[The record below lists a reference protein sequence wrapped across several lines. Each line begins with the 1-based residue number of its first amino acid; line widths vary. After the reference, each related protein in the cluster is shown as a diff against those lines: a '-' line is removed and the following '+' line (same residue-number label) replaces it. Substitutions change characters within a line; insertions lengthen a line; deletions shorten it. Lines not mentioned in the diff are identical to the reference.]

1 MRSPRLRRREL
12 GSLLRA
18 FRVDQGLTVD
28 QVAEHLLCSPSKVSK
43 METGHSAATLRDVRD
58 LCDLYGV
65 TDQDERDRLT
75 QLARDG
81 KAQGWWRAYGLPYS
95 DYVGMEAEAT
105 SISDYDSAVV
115 PGLLQ
120 TADYARALHEA
131 AIPKKAPDVI
141 EQWVAAR
148 AARQRLLHRP
158 DPPRFHAVLD
168 EAVLQRVI
176 GRPEVMRA
184 QLRRLAEAARFP
196 TVRIQ
201 VIPYSAGAHPAL
213 DSTFNILDFGSSV
226 PSVVYV
232 EGLIGP
238 FYLDRSEDVGR
249 YRDVFDRLCTMAL
262 TPKDSI
268 EFIMDN
274 SLSGLKEKIPAAASA
289 GRVLL
294 LLGNQGE

>member
-1 MRSPRLRRREL
+1 MRSPTLRRREL
-12 GSLLRA
+12 GALLRA
-18 FRVDQGLTVD
+18 FRVSQGLTVD

-43 METGHSAATLRDVRD
+43 METGHGTVTLRDVRD

-65 TDQDERDRLT
+65 TDEGERERLT
-75 QLARDG
+75 QLAREG
-81 KAQGWWRAYGLPYS
+81 KAQGWWQAYGLPYPT
-95 DYVGMEAEAT
+95 YVGLEAEAT

-131 AIPKKAPDVI
+131 AIPKMAPDVI
-141 EQWVAAR
+141 EQWVASR

-168 EAVLQRVI
+168 EAVLRRVI

-184 QLRRLAEAARFP
+184 QLQRLAEAAKFP

-213 DSTFNILDFGSSV
+213 DSTFNILDFGGSV

-238 FYLDRSEDVGR
+238 SYLDRSEDVVR
-249 YRDVFDRLCTMAL
+249 YREVFDHLCVIAL

-268 EFIMDN
+268 EFIVDN
-274 SLSGLKEKIPAAASA
+274 SLSGPELNLPAAARA
-289 GRVLL
+289 GRVLS
-294 LLGNQGE
+294 LLGN